1 VAVRS
6 VAQAAGCVVKKNQVA
21 IGNAYE
27 AIVSGKRTSVRLL
40 REAPKGWIAVNEL
53 TGREVTIRTAQR
65 LRPLHVKPDLRQS

>member
-1 VAVRS
+1 M
-6 VAQAAGCVVKKNQVA
+6 KKSQVA

-40 REAPKGWIAVNEL
+40 REAPKGWIAVNES

-65 LRPLHVKPDLRQS
+65 